1 MTKGGF
7 DFMNTGDLAWVL
19 ISAALVWLMTPGLSL
34 FYGGLGEKRNLLH
47 TMFVPVL
54 IIGIATFVWFVIGYS
69 LAFGGNGNF
78 IGNFNHLFMID
89 VSFLKSTKSLTI
101 PDGAFALFQGMFPI
115 ITAAIITGSVIGRI
129 RIKAMIVF
137 MTLWLIFIYS
147 PLAHMVWGGGML
159 AKMGA
164 IDFAG
169 GTVVHIS
176 SGVTGLV
183 LALMIGHRHNDK
195 HIPVRPSYV
204 LIGGALL
211 WGGWFGFNSG
221 SALAANG
228 TAVLAFVNTWLAS
241 AAAVMTWG
249 ITEYR
254 IHHRSTLS
262 GLTSGG
268 VAGLVAITP
277 AAGFVAPWAA
287 VVMGLIAGF
296 IGYVGVTFVKTSF
309 GYDDTLDAFG
319 IHGIG
324 GAVGALLTGVF
335 ADKKY
340 GGVAGLVNGDVSLIW
355 KQIVAILFTILFA
368 AIGTVVLAKVTSII
382 AAPLRLT
389 PAEEAQGYDDIM
401 HDLKME

>member
-1 MTKGGF
+1 
-7 DFMNTGDLAWVL
+7 MNTGDLAWVL
-19 ISAALVWLMTPGLSL
+19 ISAALVWLMTPGLAL

-54 IIGIATFVWFVIGYS
+54 IIGIASIVWFAVGYS
-69 LAFGGNGNF
+69 LAFGGEGTV
-78 IGNFNHLFMID
+78 IGNLNHVFLTD
-89 VSFLKSTKSLTI
+89 VSFTKSTKGLTI

-115 ITAAIITGSVIGRI
+115 ITAAIITGSIIGRV

-137 MTLWLIFIYS
+137 MILWLIVIYT
-147 PLAHMVWGGGML
+147 PLAHMVWGGGFL
-159 AKMGA
+159 AQFGA

-183 LALMIGHRHNDK
+183 LALLIGHRHNDR

-204 LIGGALL
+204 LIGSALL
-211 WGGWFGFNSG
+211 WVGWFGFNSG

-228 TAVLAFVNTWLAS
+228 TAVLALVNTWLAS
-241 AAAVMTWG
+241 AASVLTWG
-249 ITEYR
+249 VVEYKMR
-254 IHHRSTLS
+254 GRATLS
-262 GLTSGG
+262 GITSAG
-268 VAGLVAITP
+268 VAGLVVITP

-287 VVMGLIAGF
+287 VVMGLIGGLVGFAG
-296 IGYVGVTFVKTSF
+296 ITFVKNSF

-324 GAVGALLTGVF
+324 GAVGAILTGIF
-335 ADKKY
+335 ADKSV
-340 GGVAGLVNGDVSLIW
+340 GGVAGLVNGDVSLLG
-355 KQIVAILFTILFA
+355 KQLVAILFTVVFVT
-368 AIGTVVLAKVTSII
+368 IGTLILAKITAVI

-389 PAEEAQGYDDIM
+389 EEEEEKGYDAIM
-401 HDLKME
+401 HDLIVE

>member
-1 MTKGGF
+1 
-7 DFMNTGDLAWVL
+7 MNTGDLAWVL
-19 ISAALVWLMTPGLSL
+19 ISAALVWLMTPGLAL

-54 IIGIATFVWFVIGYS
+54 IIGIASIVWFAVGYS
-69 LAFGGNGNF
+69 LAFGGEGTV
-78 IGNFNHLFMID
+78 IGNLNHVFLTD
-89 VSFLKSTKSLTI
+89 VSFTKSTKGLTI

-115 ITAAIITGSVIGRI
+115 ITAAIITGSIIGRV

-137 MTLWLIFIYS
+137 MILWLIVIYT
-147 PLAHMVWGGGML
+147 PLAHMVWGGGFL
-159 AKMGA
+159 AQFGA

-183 LALMIGHRHNDK
+183 LALLIGHRHNDK

-211 WGGWFGFNSG
+211 WVGWFGFNSG

-228 TAVLAFVNTWLAS
+228 TAVLALVNTWLAS
-241 AAAVMTWG
+241 SASVLTWG
-249 ITEYR
+249 VVEYKMR
-254 IHHRSTLS
+254 GRATLS
-262 GLTSGG
+262 GITSAG
-268 VAGLVAITP
+268 VAGLVVITP

-287 VVMGLIAGF
+287 VVMGLIGGLVGFAG
-296 IGYVGVTFVKTSF
+296 ITFVKNSF

-324 GAVGALLTGVF
+324 GAVGAILTGIF
-335 ADKKY
+335 ADKSVD
-340 GGVAGLVNGDVSLIW
+340 GVAGLVNGDVSLLG
-355 KQIVAILFTILFA
+355 KQLVAILFTVVFVT
-368 AIGTVVLAKVTSII
+368 IGTLILAKITAVI

-389 PAEEAQGYDDIM
+389 EEEEEKGYDAIM
-401 HDLKME
+401 HDLIVE

>member
-1 MTKGGF
+1 
-7 DFMNTGDLAWVL
+7 MNTGDLAWVL
-19 ISAALVWLMTPGLSL
+19 ISAALVWLMTPGLAL

-47 TMFVPVL
+47 TMFVPVV
-54 IIGIATFVWFVIGYS
+54 IIGIASIVWFAVGYS
-69 LAFGGNGNF
+69 LAFGGEGTV
-78 IGNFNHLFMID
+78 IGNLNHVFLTD
-89 VSFLKSTKSLTI
+89 VSFTKSTKGLTI

-115 ITAAIITGSVIGRI
+115 ITAAIITGSIIGRV

-137 MTLWLIFIYS
+137 MILWLIVIYT
-147 PLAHMVWGGGML
+147 PLAHMVWGGGFL
-159 AKMGA
+159 AQFGA

-183 LALMIGHRHNDK
+183 LALLIGHRHNDK

-211 WGGWFGFNSG
+211 WVGWFGFNSG

-228 TAVLAFVNTWLAS
+228 TAVLALVNTWLAS
-241 AAAVMTWG
+241 SASVLTWG
-249 ITEYR
+249 VVEYKMR
-254 IHHRSTLS
+254 GRATLS
-262 GLTSGG
+262 GITSAG
-268 VAGLVAITP
+268 VAGLVVITP

-287 VVMGLIAGF
+287 VVMGLIGGLVGFAG
-296 IGYVGVTFVKTSF
+296 ITFVKNSF

-324 GAVGALLTGVF
+324 GAVGAILTGIF
-335 ADKKY
+335 ADKSV
-340 GGVAGLVNGDVSLIW
+340 GGVAGLVNGDVSLLG
-355 KQIVAILFTILFA
+355 KQLVAILFTVVFVT
-368 AIGTVVLAKVTSII
+368 IGTLILAKITAVI

-389 PAEEAQGYDDIM
+389 EEEEEKGYDAIM
-401 HDLKME
+401 HDLIVE

>member
-1 MTKGGF
+1 
-7 DFMNTGDLAWVL
+7 MNTGDLAWVL
-19 ISAALVWLMTPGLSL
+19 ISAALVWLMTPGLAL

-54 IIGIATFVWFVIGYS
+54 IIGIASIVWFAVGYS
-69 LAFGGNGNF
+69 LAFGGEGTV
-78 IGNFNHLFMID
+78 IGNLNHVFLTD
-89 VSFLKSTKSLTI
+89 VSFTKSTKGLTI

-115 ITAAIITGSVIGRI
+115 ITAAIITGSIIGRV

-137 MTLWLIFIYS
+137 MILWLIVIYT
-147 PLAHMVWGGGML
+147 PLAHMVWGGGFL
-159 AKMGA
+159 AQFGA

-183 LALMIGHRHNDK
+183 LALLIGHRHNDK

-211 WGGWFGFNSG
+211 WVGWFGFNSG

-228 TAVLAFVNTWLAS
+228 TAVLALVNTWLAS
-241 AAAVMTWG
+241 AASVLTWG
-249 ITEYR
+249 VVEYKMR
-254 IHHRSTLS
+254 GRATLS
-262 GLTSGG
+262 GITSAG
-268 VAGLVAITP
+268 VAGLVVITP

-287 VVMGLIAGF
+287 VVMGLIGGLVGFAG
-296 IGYVGVTFVKTSF
+296 ITFVKNSF

-324 GAVGALLTGVF
+324 GAVGAILTGIF
-335 ADKKY
+335 ADKSV
-340 GGVAGLVNGDVSLIW
+340 GGVAGLVNGDVSLLG
-355 KQIVAILFTILFA
+355 KQLVAILFTVVFVT
-368 AIGTVVLAKVTSII
+368 IGTLILAKITAVI

-389 PAEEAQGYDDIM
+389 EEEEEKGYDAIM
-401 HDLKME
+401 HDLIVE

>member
-1 MTKGGF
+1 
-7 DFMNTGDLAWVL
+7 MNTGDLAWVL
-19 ISAALVWLMTPGLSL
+19 ISAALVWLMTPGLAL

-54 IIGIATFVWFVIGYS
+54 IIGIASIVWFAVGYS
-69 LAFGGNGNF
+69 LAFGGEGTV
-78 IGNFNHLFMID
+78 IGNLNHVFLTD
-89 VSFLKSTKSLTI
+89 VSFTKSTKGLTI

-115 ITAAIITGSVIGRI
+115 ITAAIITGSIIGRV

-137 MTLWLIFIYS
+137 MILWLIVIYT
-147 PLAHMVWGGGML
+147 PLAHMVWGGGFL
-159 AKMGA
+159 AQFGA

-183 LALMIGHRHNDK
+183 LALLIGHRHNDR

-211 WGGWFGFNSG
+211 WVGWFGFNSG

-228 TAVLAFVNTWLAS
+228 TAVLALVNTWLAS
-241 AAAVMTWG
+241 SASVLTWG
-249 ITEYR
+249 VVEYKMR
-254 IHHRSTLS
+254 GRATLS
-262 GLTSGG
+262 GITSAG
-268 VAGLVAITP
+268 VAGLVVITP

-287 VVMGLIAGF
+287 VVMGLIGGLVGFAG
-296 IGYVGVTFVKTSF
+296 ITFVKNSF

-324 GAVGALLTGVF
+324 GAVGAILTGIF
-335 ADKKY
+335 ADKSV
-340 GGVAGLVNGDVSLIW
+340 GGVAGLVNGDVSLLG
-355 KQIVAILFTILFA
+355 KQLVAILFTVVFVT
-368 AIGTVVLAKVTSII
+368 IGTLILAKITAVI

-389 PAEEAQGYDDIM
+389 EEEEEKGYDAIM
-401 HDLKME
+401 HDLIVE